1 MGSVLRA
8 SNDISDYRASQARL
22 SDNGWCSGQLATD
35 IFDPYIE
42 VDFGRDLI
50 LTSVTIE
57 GLDFIVSEDYFIE
70 RYRIQVAEEDG
81 SLQYIALSA
90 NNSKSEPAVSS
101 YMHAHY
107 SCTAITCISAQ
118 IFPLGQGRI
127 TNANRHTESLPRPVI
142 GQILRINPYEWNND
156 DYSCTKLEVHGC
168 PLQGS

>member
-90 NNSKSEPAVSS
+90 NNSKPEPAVSS

-118 IFPLGQGRI
+118 IFPLGQSRS
-127 TNANRHTESLPRPVI
+127 NPNRHTESLPRPVI